1 MARDGGG
8 NGGYGVRAE
17 GAQGT
22 EGAIREGLWYN
33 FPMLTLSDCHVADLA
48 AITRTP
54 TRLSDHP
61 LAAHIQQGI
70 PVYDCAALRQRDDAD
85 GILARALQAEWARVW
100 MDGPGVLVLQGAYPD
115 VALVDAVSA
124 AFTQMIETQRV
135 HGGGADHFA
144 KPGAND
150 RVWNALQKL
159 CVLDPALFARYYAN
173 EMVAWA
179 CAAWLGPGY
188 QVTSQ
193 INCVN
198 PGGAAQVAHRDYHL
212 GFCDAAGA
220 ARYPEHVH
228 RLSPGLT
235 LQGAV
240 AHVDMPV
247 ESGPTLYLPHSQ
259 KYLPGYLVAGQPAF
273 QAFFDA
279 HHVQLPL
286 RKGDAVFFNPALM
299 HAAGHN
305 RTADVRRLAN
315 LLQISSAFGRAME
328 AVDRQAMCA
337 AAYPAL
343 QALHASGQLSA
354 QQLEYAVAA
363 CAEGYAFPT
372 NLDRDPPVG
381 GLAPPSQQAL
391 MLLALQQNWPVTTFH
406 SALRA
411 HAEKRIA

>member
-1 MARDGGG
+1 MH
-8 NGGYGVRAE
+8 
-17 GAQGT
+17 
-22 EGAIREGLWYN
+22 
-33 FPMLTLSDCHVADLA
+33 TLASCRVADLA

-54 TRLSDHP
+54 TLASDYPH
-61 LAAHIQQGI
+61 AAKITLGV
-70 PVYDCAALRQRDDAD
+70 PVYECSALRARADAD
-85 GILARALQAEWARVW
+85 GVVARALQAEWVRVW
-100 MDGPGVLVLQGAYPD
+100 MDGPGVLVLQGAYAD
-115 VALVDAVSA
+115 HTLVDAVGA
-124 AFTQMIETQRV
+124 AFMQMIDAQRA

-144 KPGAND
+144 QPGAND

-159 CVLDPALFARYYAN
+159 CLVDPSLFARYYAN

-179 CAAWLGPGY
+179 CGAWLGPGY
-188 QVTSQ
+188 QMTSQ
-193 INCVN
+193 VNCVN

-212 GFCDAAGA
+212 GFFDAAGA
-220 ARYPEHVH
+220 QRYPEHVH

-259 KYLPGYLVAGQPAF
+259 KYLPGYLVSGQPAF

-286 RKGDAVFFNPALM
+286 RKGDAVFFNPALL

-305 RTADVRRLAN
+305 RTPDVRRLAN
-315 LLQISSAFGRAME
+315 LLQVSSAFGRAME

-343 QALHASGQLSA
+343 LALQASGQLDA
-354 QQLEYAVAA
+354 QPIAYAVAA

-372 NLDRDPPVG
+372 NLDRDPPAG

-391 MLLALQQNWPVTTFH
+391 VLLALKEKWPASTFH

>member
-1 MARDGGG
+1 
-8 NGGYGVRAE
+8 
-17 GAQGT
+17 
-22 EGAIREGLWYN
+22 
-33 FPMLTLSDCHVADLA
+33 MLSLSDCKLADLA

-54 TRLSDHP
+54 TRLADYP
-61 LAAHIQQGI
+61 LAMQISLGV
-70 PVYDCAALRQRDDAD
+70 PVYDCAALRTRAHAD
-85 GILARALQAEWARVW
+85 GAVVHAVQAEWVRVW
-100 MDGPGVLVLQGAYPD
+100 MDGPGVLVLQGAYAD
-115 VALVDAVSA
+115 SALVDAVSA
-124 AFTQMIETQRV
+124 AFMHMIEAQRA

-159 CVLDPALFARYYAN
+159 CLQDPVLFARYYAN

-179 CAAWLGPGY
+179 CAVWLGPGY
-188 QVTSQ
+188 QMTSQ
-193 INCVN
+193 VNCVN

-212 GFCDAAGA
+212 GFFDAAGA

-259 KYLPGYLVAGQPAF
+259 KYLPGYLVPGQPQF
-273 QAFFDA
+273 QEFFDA

-286 RKGDAVFFNPALM
+286 RKGDAVFFNPALL

-305 RTADVRRLAN
+305 RTSDVRRLAN
-315 LLQISSAFGRAME
+315 LLQVSSAFGRAME

-337 AAYPAL
+337 AAYPVLLAL
-343 QALHASGQLSA
+343 RTGGQLSV
-354 QQLEYAVAA
+354 QQMEYAVAA

-372 NLDRDPPVG
+372 NLDRDPPAA

-391 MLLALQQNWPVTTFH
+391 MRVALHENWPVATFH

-411 HAEKRIA
+411 HTEKRNT

>member
-1 MARDGGG
+1 MRDGGG
-8 NGGYGVRAE
+8 HGGYGVRAE

-54 TRLSDHP
+54 TRLSDYP

-70 PVYDCAALRQRDDAD
+70 PVYDCPALRQRGDAD
-85 GILARALQAEWARVW
+85 GILARALQAEWARIW

-115 VALVDAVSA
+115 AALVDAVSA

-159 CVLDPALFARYYAN
+159 CVLDPALFASYYAN

-315 LLQISSAFGRAME
+315 LLQVSSAFGRAME

-372 NLDRDPPVG
+372 NLDRDPPAG

-391 MLLALQQNWPVTTFH
+391 MLLALQENWPVATFH

>member
-1 MARDGGG
+1 MLVLVRDGGG
-8 NGGYGVRAE
+8 HGGRAE
-17 GAQGT
+17 GA
-22 EGAIREGLWYN
+22 EDSVSEGLWYN

-48 AITRTP
+48 AITQTP
-54 TRLSDHP
+54 TRLCDYP
-61 LAAHIQQGI
+61 LAAHIQQGV

-85 GILARALQAEWARVW
+85 GVLARALQAEWAQVW
-100 MDGPGVLVLQGAYPD
+100 MHGPGVLVLQGAYAD
-115 VALVDAVSA
+115 GALVDAVSA
-124 AFTQMIETQRV
+124 AFMQMIAAQRE

-159 CVLDPALFARYYAN
+159 CVWDPALFARYYAN

-212 GFCDAAGA
+212 GFFDAAGA

-247 ESGPTLYLPHSQ
+247 QSGPTLYLPHSQ
-259 KYLPGYLVAGQPAF
+259 KYLPGYLVAGQPEF
-273 QAFFDA
+273 QAFVDA

-305 RTADVRRLAN
+305 RTPDVRRLAN
-315 LLQISSAFGRAME
+315 LLQVSSAFGRAME
-328 AVDRQAMCA
+328 AVDRLAMCA

-343 QALHASGQLSA
+343 QLLRSSAALSA

-372 NLDRDPPVG
+372 NLDRDPPAG

-391 MLLALQQNWPVTTFH
+391 MLLALQENWPVATFH